1 MAINE
6 NVKIKVDTVVDDKGI
21 GQLTNSIN
29 QLDKSVSK
37 TKQSFSGLE
46 KESKKVKTPEGL
58 SNLKGLNA
66 ISSGIGGLTSGLG
79 GLTSGLGG
87 LTSGLGGL
95 TSGLGGMTAG
105 LGGMTAGLGAA
116 AVAAGVLSVKLFD
129 TIKVG
134 ADFKVLHDSF
144 QGTAEQ
150 LEEMRKASAGN
161 LNDATL
167 IEYANSMRLL
177 GQNTDTT
184 TKLLDIAERRGD
196 EVGVTFDK
204 ANDAL
209 KSFIITGAAR
219 GLVDLG
225 INVAK
230 VEEEMTKLSGK
241 TSEQISS
248 LSEMEQ
254 QQLRANAVLSLFGD
268 SMENI
273 RTKSPGLEDMM
284 QSLSVQYDNFKHYVG
299 LAVVENTNFLKSLD
313 GLPAIGQSWGDI
325 LGRMIANTL
334 NLAQVIGEV
343 ALAIGDPAK
352 LTALWTKYTSEQTKV
367 EFAFHSTKSAPIKN
381 PTKGKTTS
389 ANTVKQQE
397 EMLND
402 LQRKQKALN
411 DLLALESTFTEQ
423 DRGQLHYLSWLEK
436 VRDLKKEIAAYMLP
450 IDILNVH
457 DIQPATVE
465 QEQSSITA
473 DTTFIPGEKK
483 KTTQQLRDELL
494 ASFAAAGSSL
504 SNILNTLNVGTET
517 AFAKAVSYVED
528 IASIFQNIVSFLNSV
543 NSVSSLISS
552 LTGILSP
559 TPAPLINNINP
570 APVVNNFFKV
580 DLNTMQVVKDGLPK
594 YMDYKNSIRV

>member
-58 SNLKGLNA
+58 LSNLKGLNA

-79 GLTSGLGG
+79 GLTSGLGV
-87 LTSGLGGL
+87 LTS
-95 TSGLGGMTAG
+95 G

-184 TKLLDIAERRGD
+184 TKLLDIAERIGD

-209 KSFIITGAAR
+209 KTFIITGAGR
-219 GLVDLG
+219 GLVDLA
-225 INVAK
+225 INEAT

-241 TSEQISS
+241 TSEQISL

-268 SMENI
+268 SMKNI
-273 RTKSPGLEDMM
+273 RTKAPGLEDIM

-367 EFAFHSTKSAPIKN
+367 EFAFHSTK
-381 PTKGKTTS
+381 TKKPPKKPPKTTS